1 MTEESKDSKCF
12 VAFCD
17 VCGVLESA
25 VESAVDIQFLVP
37 DIDVCVDAVT
47 LGLD

>member
-1 MTEESKDSKCF
+1 MTEESKDSKCS

-17 VCGVLESA
+17 VCGVL
-25 VESAVDIQFLVP
+25 ESAVDIQFLVP

>member
-25 VESAVDIQFLVP
+25 VDILKNQFVLMLLHQV
-37 DIDVCVDAVT
+37 
-47 LGLD
+47 